1 MIEDSTPKNNV
12 INLRRK
18 LELNR
23 SWSFSFQK
31 HNQAS
36 NMKVKHEGNGYFL
49 QMHQECLCYLK
60 LEFGIWQN
68 YLKES
73 EGWLKVLNKVVVP
86 MWNIKRIKQHTTKFV
101 VNLPDSA
108 TTADH
113 TKLTDHSSLQLQGGG
128 TGVSNSPCWICQ
140 SGIASIFYKLLYFI
154 IK

>member
-1 MIEDSTPKNNV
+1 MIEDSTPKNKRDKFEEKTWTESL
-12 INLRRK
+12 LR
-18 LELNR
+18 LFISETQSGL
-23 SWSFSFQK
+23 
-31 HNQAS
+31 
-36 NMKVKHEGNGYFL
+36 KHEGNGYFL
-49 QMHQECLCYLK
+49 QMYQECLCYLK
-60 LEFGIWQN
+60 LEFSIWQN

-73 EGWLKVLNKVVVP
+73 EGWLKVLNKVVVL
-86 MWNIKRIKQHTTKFV
+86 MWNIKRIKQHTTKLV

-128 TGVSNSPCWICQ
+128 TGVSNSPCWTCQ